1 MTIRHRITLLVILT
15 FVALSIIGGYA
26 VYQTRASAHKVRQ
39 VTEGVVPSALASA
52 DLVSQVKAVQIATMT
67 LVYAPDETV
76 VEQAL
81 DNLKKLRGDID
92 QSLARQAEG
101 AASDAQKGLVT
112 QARESV
118 DNYFNAINDTAKLKQ
133 AGKTEMAQAFLFA
146 MVAQYRDELEGVVN
160 TLRVEKNRQ
169 KDSAIATLND
179 TLSTTTTAI
188 GIVTGLAIVLLTAI
202 GALLY
207 RQITRPL
214 SRMQAMMSE
223 IANSQDF
230 TRRVPVGR
238 MDEIGHSIV
247 AFNGMI
253 EKIQERSAQ
262 LKQKTA
268 DIQAMLQNMQQGI
281 LTVVDGSKVHGEYSA
296 YLEAIFETQDIA
308 GRGVMDLVFA
318 DSDLGSD
325 AVSQVEAAIDACI
338 GQDAINFA
346 FNEHL
351 LVGEIGKRMPDGR
364 IKQLDLTWSAITD
377 ETDTI
382 LRLMLC
388 VRDVTEL
395 RELAAEANEQK
406 QRLEMIGEILAVS
419 QEKFHHFI
427 ESSTGFIREN
437 ERIIRKHSQAD
448 SAAIAELFRNM
459 HTIKGNARTYNLQYL
474 TNVVHETEQR
484 YHDLRAP
491 DEARLWDQDGLMRE
505 LERVR
510 DAVAT
515 YAHINEM
522 SLGRKGP
529 GRTADEQSM
538 VVDRAHIRAS
548 LRMLEAAD
556 PNDLHQL
563 VAMRDAVHQ
572 TLRLLGTEGV
582 GEALGGVL
590 DSLPSLAGELGKPA
604 PAVRIDD
611 NGYRLRAPAVR
622 ILRDVFM
629 HLLRNSMDHG
639 LEGADERRAK
649 GKPAAGTIDIEVG
662 LDHNMLQV
670 TLTDDGRGLAL
681 HRIRNI
687 AVQRGWITAETYVTD
702 EQIAQFIFRPGFS
715 TASSVTEV
723 SGRGVGMDAVQD
735 FVRREHGR
743 IELRF
748 TDERKGAEFRQFQ
761 TVVCLPDNLVVDGFD
776 LNSVAADAVDLPAL
790 GDGETQ
796 VGSNGLTAHDT
807 SRDDLSQTGKV

>member
-67 LVYAPDETV
+67 LVYAQDDTV

-81 DNLKKLRGDID
+81 DTLKKLRGDID
-92 QSLARQAEG
+92 RSLTRQAEG
-101 AASDAQKGLVT
+101 AASNAQKGLVT

-118 DNYFNAINDTAKLKQ
+118 ENYFNAIHDTAKLKQ

-160 TLRVEKNRQ
+160 TLRVEKTRQ
-169 KDSAIATLND
+169 QDSAIATLND

-281 LTVVDGSKVHGEYSA
+281 LTVVDGARVHGEYSA

-308 GRGVMDLVFA
+308 GRPVMELVFG
-318 DSDLGSD
+318 DSDLGAD
-325 AVSQVEAAIDACI
+325 ALSQVEAAVEACI
-338 GQDAINFA
+338 GQDAINFV

-377 ETDTI
+377 ESDTI

-395 RELAAEANEQK
+395 RELAAEASEQK
-406 QRLEMIGEILAVS
+406 QRLEMIGEILSVS

-484 YHDLRAP
+484 YHELRQP
-491 DEARLWDQDGLMRE
+491 DVARLWDQDGLMRE

-510 DAVAT
+510 DAVDA

-529 GRTADEQSM
+529 GKSADEQSM

-563 VAMRDAVHQ
+563 VGMRDAVHQ

-590 DSLPSLAGELGKPA
+590 DSLPSLASELGKPA

-611 NGYRLRAPAVR
+611 NGYRLRSPAVR

-629 HLLRNSMDHG
+629 HLLRNSLDHG
-639 LEGADERRAK
+639 LEGAQERRAK
-649 GKPAAGTIDIEVG
+649 GKPEAGTIDIEVG

-670 TLTDDGRGLAL
+670 TLSDDGRGLAL
-681 HRIRNI
+681 HRIRSI

-715 TASSVTEV
+715 TAAQVTEV

-748 TDERKGAEFRQFQ
+748 TDDHKGAEFRQFQ
-761 TVVCLPDNLVVDGFD
+761 TVVCLPDTLVVDGFD
-776 LNSVAADAVDLPAL
+776 LNSVAADVVDRPVLDA
-790 GDGETQ
+790 
-796 VGSNGLTAHDT
+796 DT
-807 SRDDLSQTGKV
+807 SFPETV